1 MKLWSHLFGSR
12 SKREKRYSV
21 DDYMSWFTY
30 NGIQYP
36 IVGAGGSTQN
46 YEKVENS
53 FVGYV
58 RSAYKSNGI
67 VFACM
72 LARSMIFSEARFLW
86 QDMPNGQPGA
96 LSWTRELEVLDKP
109 WPNGSTG
116 ELLARMIQDV
126 DLAGNFYAVRE
137 AKRMRRLRPDW
148 VEIILTAPPSEA
160 VESDVAGYMY
170 RPGGTGTPTFY
181 LPEQIV
187 HWSPIP
193 DPEAQ
198 YRGMSWLTPVIR
210 ELQAD
215 GYATDHKLKFF
226 TNGAQLGTVLSLKES
241 VTPAQFGEFVKMF
254 KAAHQGTENAYE
266 PLVVGGGADVTVVG
280 ADLKSVDFKAIQ
292 GAGET
297 RIAAD
302 SGIHPVILG
311 FSEGLAGS
319 SLNAGNFNSAR
330 RLTAN
335 KTMRP
340 LWRSG
345 CAAISNVMKVPRRKR
360 LWFDDNIAFL
370 LDDQMDRAVV
380 QSKEAY
386 TIRNLVDGGWDPE
399 SVKEAVSNH
408 NWALLKHTGKL
419 SVQLQEADIDD
430 DPDNPDNEPE
440 PGTDPNE
447 PDEPEDDTP
456 AEGDED

>member
-1 MKLWSHLFGSR
+1 VNLWSHLLGR
-12 SKREKRYSV
+12 SGKEKRYTV
-21 DDYMSWFTY
+21 DDYLSWFSY
-30 NGIQYP
+30 GGVQYP
-36 IVGAGGSTQN
+36 VIGAGSTQDR
-46 YEKVENS
+46 EQVENS

-67 VFACM
+67 VFSCM
-72 LARSMIFSEARFLW
+72 LARLMIFSEARFLF
-86 QDMPNGQPGA
+86 QDMRDGQPGA
-96 LSWTRELEVLDKP
+96 LSWSPELEVLENP
-109 WPNGSTG
+109 WPNGGTG

-137 AKRMRRLRPDW
+137 GKRLRRLRPDW
-148 VEIILTAPPSEA
+148 TDIILTAAPAEA
-160 VESDVAGYMY
+160 VESDVAGYLY
-170 RPGGTGTPTFY
+170 RPGGTGNPVPY
-181 LPEQIV
+181 LPDQIV

-210 ELQAD
+210 EIQGD

-226 TNGAQLGTVLSLKES
+226 TNGATLQTVVSLKET
-241 VTPAQFGEFVKMF
+241 VTPQQFGEFVKMLN
-254 KAAHQGTENAYE
+254 ATHQGVENAYA

-280 ADLKSVDFKAIQ
+280 ADLKQLDFKQTQ

-297 RIAAD
+297 RIAAA
-302 SGIHPVILG
+302 SGMHPVILG
-311 FSEGLAGS
+311 FSEGLSGS

-345 CAAISNVMKVPRRKR
+345 CAALQSVIRTPPKKR
-360 LWFDDNIAFL
+360 LWFDDNVPFL

-380 QSKEAY
+380 QAKEAY
-386 TIRNLVDGGWDPE
+386 TIRNLVDGGWNPE
-399 SVKEAVSNH
+399 SVKNAVSNH
-408 NWALLKHTGKL
+408 NWSLLKHTGKL
-419 SVQLQEADIDD
+419 SVQLQDSDID
-430 DPDNPDNEPE
+430 DNEPE
-440 PGTDPNE
+440 DE
-447 PDEPEDDTP
+447 PDAPDELEDDAP
-456 AEGDED
+456 AEGDD